1 MLVDLDYDPHFFVWF
16 IEIHSIK
23 PKVVWQKFVDFWRA
37 HNIPSTYYLPV
48 QWLVS
53 NPPRPGPRRYRD
65 SIVSAMVGRGA
76 RGSLGVM
83 YAAGVP
89 VWINTLWRS
98 QHNQIRPTIRHPHR
112 SLSALSAALSLNANI
127 NWPGYTTAEPPP
139 PPVKPRLLDNGTVF
153 KLFDIN
159 FVLHTKFYPNRS
171 K

>member
-1 MLVDLDYDPHFFVWF
+1 MDLHYDPHFFVWF

-23 PKVVWQKFVDFWRA
+23 PKVVSARNSYTFGGLN
-37 HNIPSTYYLPV
+37 NIPSTYYFPV
-48 QWLVS
+48 RWLVS
-53 NPPRPGPRRYRD
+53 NPQRPGPRRCRD
-65 SIVSAMVGRGA
+65 STISVKGGRGA

-139 PPVKPRLLDNGTVF
+139 PPPCKTTTLGQRDVF
-153 KLFDIN
+153 SN
-159 FVLHTKFYPNRS
+159 FLT
-171 K
+171 